1 MKNILFVI
9 LALLLAGKGAIA
21 QCDKKMIAHS
31 EKQEMLNE
39 QGEMVDGKDDNI
51 AFEFT
56 KEKISITIQGID
68 QPMIGTI
75 KESTCEWKDAFKNGK
90 SFFKVDYAYP
100 NGNTGVGSVEI
111 EGKEG
116 KILLYVI
123 MDRMPGRKIRVI
135 TTKFEEQ
142 K

>member
-39 QGEMVDGKDDNI
+39 QGEMVDGKDDI
-51 AFEFT
+51 LDFEFT
-56 KEKISITIQGID
+56 KEKITINRQGAD
-68 QPMIGTI
+68 QPMIATI
-75 KESTCEWKDAFKNGK
+75 KETTCEWKDAFKNGK
-90 SFFKVDYAYP
+90 SFFKVEYLYP
-100 NGNTGVGSVEI
+100 NGQSGNGSFEV

>member
-1 MKNILFVI
+1 MKIILFAI
-9 LALLLAGKGAIA
+9 MSMLIAGKGSIA
-21 QCDKKMIAHS
+21 QCDKKITAHS

-39 QGEMVDGKDDNI
+39 QGEVVDGKDDVI
-51 AFEFT
+51 DFEFT
-56 KEKISITIQGID
+56 KEKIIINRQGSD
-68 QPMIGTI
+68 QPMTATI
-75 KESTCEWKDAFKNGK
+75 KETTCEWKDAFKNGK

-100 NGNTGVGSVEI
+100 NGQSGTGSFEI

-116 KILLYVI
+116 KIFLYVI
-123 MDRMPGRKIRVI
+123 MDRMQGKKIRVI